1 MKKALWSVLTASLLL
16 PTVASFGQESTALQ
30 QTVDSKKFRFGVYIA
45 PTMAWMKPTTDKT
58 DDGRYAPTNEGSKVG
73 FQYGLMAEYHFAE
86 NYAFVTGLQVNMAG
100 GKIGTEFLGDKST
113 AKNVVGNSLINYRL
127 NYLEIPVALKLRTDL
142 ISGFRF
148 FGQLGLTTGFN
159 IAKKATYDISY
170 YNNGGNLTTLTG
182 ENEKIKGTLAIAP
195 VMFTMNIGAGAE
207 YPLNDKLAAYFGIF
221 FNNGFAPD
229 ATNPAKYKMLNDLDI
244 SGGTALKD
252 GNTRLNNFAIRL
264 GLFF

>member
-1 MKKALWSVLTASLLL
+1 MKKFWMQSITAMLLL
-16 PTVASFGQESTALQ
+16 PSISSFGQTETMSSSN
-30 QTVDSKKFRFGVYIA
+30 VDSKKFRFGVYVA

-58 DDGRYAPTNEGSKVG
+58 DDNLYAPSNEGSKIG
-73 FQYGLMAEYHFAE
+73 FTYGLMAEYHFAE

-100 GKIGTEFLGDKST
+100 GKLNTKYLGTSKT
-113 AKNVVGNSLINYRL
+113 NVVENANFNYRL

-159 IAKKATYDISY
+159 IAKKATYDVKY
-170 YNNGGNLTTLTG
+170 YDGSSNLVSMSG
-182 ENEKIKGTLAIAP
+182 ENEKVKGTLAIAP

-207 YPLNDKLAAYFGIF
+207 YPLNDKLAAYFGLF

-229 ATNPAKYKMLNDLDI
+229 ATNPKAYTMFKDKNLNDV
-244 SGGTALKD
+244 KD
-252 GNTRLNNFAIRL
+252 GNTRLNNFALRV